1 MQNKANFPNEQ
12 MNVNVLYTKD
22 YENISNCKL
31 CENKANSKPNK
42 ANLPD
47 DQMNVSSFLTKEY
60 ENISNCKLCENK
72 ANTKPKQTQ
81 SNPIS
86 PPPATK
92 QNQFK
97 PNTNPIKPNP
107 PAHKSRRFDCCLA
120 LDLPVFCFSHNSL
133 NFHSYCRNSCDI
145 GFDAKQF
152 LEKHAQYDWLKGYLK
167 DLQSLGYTGPAY
179 IHKQIIST
187 SPLLFVVIGFNRRDC
202 YTKYFSFTDIGLL
215 DIHRNLHS
223 CRDNLECRSEG
234 SIGVLD
240 LTCEY
245 GWTIV

>member
-1 MQNKANFPNEQ
+1 
-12 MNVNVLYTKD
+12 
-22 YENISNCKL
+22 
-31 CENKANSKPNK
+31 KP
-42 ANLPD
+42 
-47 DQMNVSSFLTKEY
+47 
-60 ENISNCKLCENK
+60 
-72 ANTKPKQTQ
+72 
-81 SNPIS
+81 
-86 PPPATK
+86 
-92 QNQFK
+92 
-97 PNTNPIKPNP
+97 
-107 PAHKSRRFDCCLA
+107 RRFDCCLA

-133 NFHSYCRNSCDI
+133 NFRSYCRNSCDI

-152 LEKHAQYDWLKGYLK
+152 LEKHTQYDWL
-167 DLQSLGYTGPAY
+167 
-179 IHKQIIST
+179 
-187 SPLLFVVIGFNRRDC
+187 NRRDC